1 MTAQGQEIMN
11 RLAILPETNYGPYQF
26 KHTIADTISSVIGA
40 GPRVERTLQRMTEL
54 GMLVWSK
61 TGRMARVVDTEK
73 TYRIMMCSDGGIRKP
88 MYENLTEEAAYDIC
102 RDYGWQVDQG
112 YVWRLEIEEE

>member
-1 MTAQGQEIMN
+1 MTAQGREILN
-11 RLAILPETNYGPYQF
+11 RLEVLPETNYGQYQF

-40 GPRVERTLQRMTEL
+40 GPKVERTLQRMTEL

-73 TYRIMMCSDGGIRKP
+73 SFKIMMCSDGGTRKP
-88 MYENLTEEAAYDIC
+88 MYSGLTEEQAYDIC
-102 RDYGWQVDQG
+102 RDYGWEVDLG